1 MKSVLPTKTQSFS
14 NILFDCVIK
23 ASSEKKVAL

>member
-1 MKSVLPTKTQSFS
+1 MKPILPTKIQSFS

-23 ASSEKKVAL
+23 TSSEKKVAL